1 MYMMVKH
8 IHLTAVALTFILF
21 VLRFIWVMSNSG
33 MMRQKWVKIVPH
45 IIDTVLLI
53 SAITLCVLISQY
65 PFYVAWLSEKVIGLV
80 AYIVLGL
87 FALKLGKNKLVKSV
101 AFVAAVAVFAS
112 IGKIAVTKQALIF

>member
-8 IHLTAVALTFILF
+8 IHLTAVALSFILF

-33 MMRQKWVKIVPH
+33 MMRQKWVRVVPH
-45 IIDTVLLI
+45 IIDTVLLL
-53 SAITLCVLISQY
+53 SAVTLCILISQY
-65 PFYVAWLSEKVIGLV
+65 PLYVAWLSEKVIGLV